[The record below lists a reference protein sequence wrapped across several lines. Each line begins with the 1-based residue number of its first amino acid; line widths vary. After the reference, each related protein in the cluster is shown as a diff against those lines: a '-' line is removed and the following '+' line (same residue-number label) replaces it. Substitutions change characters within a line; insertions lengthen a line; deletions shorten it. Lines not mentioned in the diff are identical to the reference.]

1 MKHVALEPSG
11 SRPGCSR
18 NSEGRGAIRAEVGA
32 ARPRSLSALW
42 GRIASWQL
50 PVVLCDWKKRG
61 GIKGKNGARCCR
73 RAGHGEDVGH
83 DYDKERRER
92 VVSRI
97 LLLMARPGQT
107 TGPLFR
113 PVGKAVEM
121 ECMRAFR
128 EEWGSCVENGFK
140 DFDKAKKEA
149 LWKEWSKRVDENF
162 ARKVKSGLLSR
173 RCAGPCAG
181 MRWGSGT
188 SASVPAARVPQF
200 TRAIASQCGAAWS
213 RTGTSSTAAGR
224 SSVRWH
230 IRTSGGSDWCN
241 MVGSSWAEVQ
251 QRGICAYIV
260 PPI

>member
-83 DYDKERRER
+83 DYDKKRRER

-113 PVGKAVEM
+113 PVGEAVEM
-121 ECMRAFR
+121 ECMQAFR
-128 EEWGSCVENGFK
+128 EEWGPCVEDGFK
-140 DFDKAKKEA
+140 DFDEAKKKA
-149 LWKEWSKRVDENF
+149 LWKEWWPFFQLN
-162 ARKVKSGLLSR
+162 VKSPPVGGLLIPKS
-173 RCAGPCAG
+173 
-181 MRWGSGT
+181 
-188 SASVPAARVPQF
+188 
-200 TRAIASQCGAAWS
+200 
-213 RTGTSSTAAGR
+213 
-224 SSVRWH
+224 
-230 IRTSGGSDWCN
+230 
-241 MVGSSWAEVQ
+241 
-251 QRGICAYIV
+251 
-260 PPI
+260 